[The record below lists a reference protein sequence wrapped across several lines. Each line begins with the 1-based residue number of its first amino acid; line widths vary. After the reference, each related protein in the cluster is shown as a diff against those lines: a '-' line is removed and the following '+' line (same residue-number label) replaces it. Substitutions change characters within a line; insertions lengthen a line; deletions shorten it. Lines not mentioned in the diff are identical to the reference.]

1 MAKGKKTTRPKNNA
15 QGKTAQ
21 PRSATS
27 GVPQG
32 GMQAASPPKSGIEA
46 LRENIK
52 RVGKDSL
59 INMLNEVKNARPED
73 WQNPERVKEMARR
86 FAQQFRIPVSEERLN
101 AFANAFQD
109 ATRPGRPISVEELAK
124 KYGGNQVDDA
134 TIKEMKKYIP
144 KVP

>member
-1 MAKGKKTTRPKNNA
+1 MAKGKKAERPKRP
-15 QGKTAQ
+15 QGKAAEQ
-21 PRSATS
+21 R
-27 GVPQG
+27 
-32 GMQAASPPKSGIEA
+32 AASGASQPGAQAPPPPKPGLEA
-46 LRENIK
+46 LKENIK
-52 RVGKDSL
+52 RVGKDGL

-109 ATRPGRPISVEELAK
+109 ATRPGRPVSVEELAK

-144 KVP
+144 KIQ